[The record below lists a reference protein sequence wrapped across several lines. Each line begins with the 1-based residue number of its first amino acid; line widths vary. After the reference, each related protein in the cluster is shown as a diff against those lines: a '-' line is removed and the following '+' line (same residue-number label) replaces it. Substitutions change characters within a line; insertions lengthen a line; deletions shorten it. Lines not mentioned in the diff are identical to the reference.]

1 MAAAFREI
9 HRVLRDDGV
18 LTVMFTHKRVE
29 AWDTL
34 ATALIGAG
42 FSVEASW
49 PVHTESEH
57 SLHQAHKNAA
67 QSTIL
72 LCCRKRAEVQ
82 GEQGSGGAGGAEE
95 RGGTDYAWWDDLAL
109 EVRRVAREK
118 AQEFAARG
126 IAGVDLYLSTF
137 GPALSV
143 ISRQWPVLTHEVD
156 ERTGQP
162 KPLRPEAALDLAR
175 REVIALRKRGLLG
188 GREVQFDPATDWYL
202 MAWDAFRAAEF
213 PADEARK
220 LAIALGL
227 EVEHDLVA
235 RRVIS
240 KKGSDVVLL
249 EPKQRRGR
257 GKADPEAQAFDT
269 WLDAVHTAL
278 LVYEEDGAQA
288 CEEFLKR
295 TGLRNDGTFKA
306 CLQAM
311 LNAVPRVRVKGRLVR
326 PEAEVLERV
335 REAFFEE
342 LEVPGEEEEEEGAEQ
357 LELGLK

>member
-1 MAAAFREI
+1 
-9 HRVLRDDGV
+9 V
-18 LTVMFTHKRVE
+18 
-29 AWDTL
+29 
-34 ATALIGAG
+34 AT
-42 FSVEASW
+42 
-49 PVHTESEH
+49 
-57 SLHQAHKNAA
+57 
-67 QSTIL
+67 
-72 LCCRKRAEVQ
+72 
-82 GEQGSGGAGGAEE
+82 
-95 RGGTDYAWWDDLAL
+95 

-118 AQEFAARG
+118 AQEFAAQG
-126 IAGVDLYLSTF
+126 IVGVDLYLSTF

-175 REVIALRKRGLLG
+175 QEVIALRKRGLLG
-188 GREVQFDPATDWYL
+188 GREVQFDPPTDWYL

-288 CEEFLKR
+288 CEAFLKR
-295 TGLRNDGTFKA
+295 TGLMGDGTFKA

-326 PEAEVLERV
+326 PEAEALERL

-342 LEVPGEEEEEEGAEQ
+342 LEAPGEEEEEEGAEQ

>member
-1 MAAAFREI
+1 M
-9 HRVLRDDGV
+9 
-18 LTVMFTHKRVE
+18 
-29 AWDTL
+29 
-34 ATALIGAG
+34 
-42 FSVEASW
+42 
-49 PVHTESEH
+49 
-57 SLHQAHKNAA
+57 
-67 QSTIL
+67 
-72 LCCRKRAEVQ
+72 
-82 GEQGSGGAGGAEE
+82 
-95 RGGTDYAWWDDLAL
+95 
-109 EVRRVAREK
+109 
-118 AQEFAARG
+118 
-126 IAGVDLYLSTF
+126 
-137 GPALSV
+137 
-143 ISRQWPVLTHEVD
+143 
-156 ERTGQP
+156 
-162 KPLRPEAALDLAR
+162 RPEAALDLAR

-188 GREVQFDPATDWYL
+188 GREVQFDPPTDWYL
-202 MAWDAFRAAEF
+202 MAWDAFKAAQF

-288 CEEFLKR
+288 CEGFLKR